1 MEQIYGLVGHR
12 LESGAEVGGFHW
24 MEDFQVTLDIV
35 LGLQVLDLIGCRRS
49 ANTENDIELVGHVLE
64 ARAV

>member
-1 MEQIYGLVGHR
+1 
-12 LESGAEVGGFHW
+12 

-35 LGLQVLDLIGCRRS
+35 LGLQVLDLIGCRRA
-49 ANTENDIELVGHVLE
+49 ANTKNDIELVGHVLE